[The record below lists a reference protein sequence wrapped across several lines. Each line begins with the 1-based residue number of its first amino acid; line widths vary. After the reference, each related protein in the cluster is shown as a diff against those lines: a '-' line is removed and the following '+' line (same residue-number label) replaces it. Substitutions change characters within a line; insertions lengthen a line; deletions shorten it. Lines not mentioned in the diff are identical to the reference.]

1 MGLEFYSIY
10 NWVKILHISF
20 VVAWMAGLLYLP
32 RLFVYHKENENENK
46 TIAIFKVME
55 KRLYFYIMNP
65 AAVLVWFS
73 GIYLGHVLGFDTW
86 LIVKIGVVLIM
97 TAYHILLGI
106 HLNDFKLDKQIRTS
120 RYFRIINEIP
130 FFLLFIILIM
140 VIMKPFY

>member
-46 TIAIFKVME
+46 TVAIFKVME

-106 HLNDFKLDKQIRTS
+106 YLNDFNLDKQIRTS

-130 FFLLFIILIM
+130 FFLLFIILVM

>member
-46 TIAIFKVME
+46 TVAIFKVME

-86 LIVKIGVVLIM
+86 LIVKIGIVLIM

>member
-32 RLFVYHKENENENK
+32 RLFVYHKENENENN
-46 TIAIFKVME
+46 TVAIFKIME

-130 FFLLFIILIM
+130 FLLLFIILIM

>member
-46 TIAIFKVME
+46 TVAIFKVME

-106 HLNDFKLDKQIRTS
+106 YLKDFNLDKQIRTS
-120 RYFRIINEIP
+120 RYFRIINEVP

>member
-32 RLFVYHKENENENK
+32 RLFVYHKENENEK
-46 TIAIFKVME
+46 KAVAIFKVME

>member
-32 RLFVYHKENENENK
+32 RLFVYHKENENEHK
-46 TIAIFKVME
+46 TAAIFKVME

-73 GIYLGHVLGFDTW
+73 GIYLGHVLGFETW
-86 LIVKIGVVLIM
+86 LIVKIGIVSIM

-120 RYFRIINEIP
+120 RYFRIINEVP

>member
-46 TIAIFKVME
+46 TVAIFKVME

-97 TAYHILLGI
+97 TAYHILLGV

-120 RYFRIINEIP
+120 RYFRIINEVP